1 MNAPTLVEL
10 RTAVAALHQKR
21 MNEIAPKHYRT
32 ERDYFTLLAELN
44 LTHQLN
50 TKLEE
55 ELKLKLPSAQFLN
68 WLKALDF
75 IDHAQVPE
83 LSPSEWLTFARDPGR
98 FLKHAN
104 DAQQAAILHELERSQ
119 QP

>member
-1 MNAPTLVEL
+1 MNSPTLMEL
-10 RTAVAALHQKR
+10 RTAVAAIHQKR
-21 MNEIAPKHYRT
+21 V
-32 ERDYFTLLAELN
+32 YFEPEDVTKSLLLAELN
-44 LTHQLN
+44 LTRQLN
-50 TKLEE
+50 AKLEE

-83 LSPSEWLTFARDPGR
+83 LSPSEWLTFVRDPVQ

-104 DAQQAAILHELERSQ
+104 DAQQATILHELERSQ
-119 QP
+119 KP